1 MILLDFLFN
10 LNRLLALL
18 IKLLQNVVAEGD
30 QRLRFYLQHGFIEQP
45 IILLHEQVNLLKQ
58 EDKLADGAIDED
70 ERLYAFFLLLFIHVL

>member
-10 LNRLLALL
+10 FNRLLALL

-30 QRLRFYLQHGFIEQP
+30 QRLRFDLQRGFIEQP
-45 IILLHEQVNLLKQ
+45 IILLHEQVNFLKQ